1 MKNDLRKA
9 IENRR
14 TYYSISDKS
23 PVTDDQIK
31 EIIDFAVLHVPSA
44 FNSQSTRIVL
54 LLDKS
59 HKKLWNIVKNT
70 LKKDGS
76 CRSVSCH

>member
-1 MKNDLRKA
+1 MDIIKNDLRKA

-59 HKKLWNIVKNT
+59 HKKIMEYSKEYT
-70 LKKDGS
+70 KKDGS
-76 CRSVSCH
+76 CH